1 MILYFALAHVG
12 CETATDDPAVG
23 EVPVELVPLDAPR
36 LLRRISLDLRGKLP
50 PIDELDRV
58 EADPTQVPVLAVTYL
73 ADPNFEDRLV
83 SLLAERWH
91 TVLDVYEVNFAD
103 YRLEP
108 EYADG
113 FAHAVGE
120 EPLRL
125 IAHVVANDLPYADIV
140 TADYT
145 MANHILGSVWPLERA
160 SDDRGW
166 TQAWYTDKRPPA
178 GVLSTN
184 GFYWRYVT
192 NISNKNRGRV
202 AAISRLLLCT
212 DMLGRPVNF
221 ERSQSLDPEE
231 AIRTEPGC
239 VTCHST
245 VDPMAASM
253 FGFWW
258 TIQYNPYEMQTYHPE
273 RERLG
278 PELLLTQPGY
288 YGTPMAGLVDLGW
301 YLSEDPR
308 FNRCAAESYAEQ
320 LWRRP
325 SDVSD
330 YETIETIR
338 ADFEAQGTHPQALI
352 LDVLATPQYGAG
364 GFTAEASDD
373 TRAREVVERLLS
385 PNQQRL
391 VFEELAGLDFSEF
404 DYVGLENDVLGYR
417 VLAGGVDGYSVTS
430 PQAIPGLTWE
440 LVNKRIAQA
449 SAQLIVERDLAHAD
463 ATILS
468 VGLEAR
474 PGEVAFDDQLA
485 ALHWRFFAVRTD
497 DAWVAEMGALWT
509 SVLAIEG
516 PTSAWEAV
524 LEACFR
530 DPLFVAY

>member
-1 MILYFALAHVG
+1 MIAILLATLSG
-12 CETATDDPAVG
+12 CDTETPETAVVDA
-23 EVPVELVPLDAPR
+23 PVELVSLEAPR
-36 LLRRISLDLRGKLP
+36 LLRRISLDLRGTLP

-58 EADPTQVPVLAVTYL
+58 EADPTQVPVLAATYL

-91 TVLDVYEVNFAD
+91 TVLDVYEVNSGD
-103 YRLEP
+103 YRLDAAF
-108 EYADG
+108 ADG

-120 EPLRL
+120 EPLRI
-125 IAHVVANDLPYADIV
+125 IAHVVANDLPYAEIV

-145 MANHILGSVWPLERA
+145 MADPILGSVWPLERA
-160 SDDRGW
+160 SEELGW
-166 TQAWYTDKRPPA
+166 TQAWYTDLRPAA
-178 GVLSTN
+178 GVLATN

-192 NISNKNRGRV
+192 NVSNKSRGRV

-239 VTCHST
+239 VTCHAT

-325 SDVSD
+325 ADITD
-330 YETIETIR
+330 YETIETLR

-352 LDVLATPQYGAG
+352 LDVLATPQYAAG
-364 GFTAEASDD
+364 GFTADASEDAR
-373 TRAREVVERLLS
+373 TREVVERLLS

-391 VFEELAGLDFSEF
+391 LFEELAGLEF
-404 DYVGLENDVLGYR
+404 TQFDHVGLENDVAGYR

-449 SAQLIVERDLAHAD
+449 SAELIVERDLTHAD
-463 ATILS
+463 AKVLPIGAE
-468 VGLEAR
+468 VR
-474 PGEVAFDDQLA
+474 PGEAAFDDQLA
-485 ALHWRFFAVRTD
+485 ALHWRLFAIRADEVW
-497 DAWVAEMGALWT
+497 AAEMAALWT
-509 SVLAIEG
+509 EVEAIEG
-516 PTSAWEAV
+516 STSAWEAV

>member
-1 MILYFALAHVG
+1 MTALFVFALVS
-12 CETATDDPAVG
+12 CETAVDDTPAAA
-23 EVPVELVPLDAPR
+23 EPVELVPLDAPR
-36 LLRRISLDLRGKLP
+36 LLRRISLDLRGTLP
-50 PIDELDRV
+50 PTQELDRV
-58 EADPTQVPVLAVTYL
+58 EADPTQVPVLASTYL

-91 TVLDVYEVNFAD
+91 TVMDTYEVNFAD
-103 YRLEP
+103 YRLSP
-108 EYADG
+108 EFADG

-120 EPLRL
+120 EPLRI
-125 IAHVVANDLPYADIV
+125 IAHVVANDLPYAEIV

-160 SDDRGW
+160 SEDLGW
-166 TQAWYTDKRPPA
+166 TQAWYTDRRPAA
-178 GVLSTN
+178 GVLATN

-192 NISNKNRGRV
+192 NVSNKSRGRV

-239 VTCHST
+239 VTCHAT

-258 TIQYNPYEMQTYHPE
+258 TIQYNPYEMQTYHAE

-278 PELLLTQPGY
+278 PELLLTPPAY

-325 SDVSD
+325 SDITD
-330 YETIETIR
+330 YETIETLR
-338 ADFEAQGTHPQALI
+338 ADFEAQGTHPQAMI
-352 LDVLATPQYGAG
+352 LDVLATPQYAAG

-373 TRAREVVERLLS
+373 ARQREVVERLLS

-391 VFEELAGLDFSEF
+391 LFEELAGLEFTQFDF
-404 DYVGLENDVLGYR
+404 VGLENDAVGYR

-430 PQAIPGLTWE
+430 PQATPGLTWA

-449 SAQLIVERDLAHAD
+449 SAQLIVERDLSFEGGA
-463 ATILS
+463 ILS
-468 VGLEAR
+468 VPAGAR
-474 PGEVAFDDQLA
+474 PGEAAFDDQLA
-485 ALHWRFFAVRTD
+485 ALHWRFFAIRAD
-497 DAWVAEMGALWT
+497 DVWVAELGALWT
-509 SVLAIEG
+509 SVDAIEG
-516 PTSAWEAV
+516 TTAAWEAV